1 MKTFIKSLVLVC
13 LFFMPVQLFA
23 ENNQTTINFKVNL
36 TDEMRS
42 CRYYINDIAGKN
54 WIDLDIENP
63 EIQLITSDK
72 TKDIIYYQYSIDNTI
87 WLDGYSISYNK
98 ETKTWESKKENNIN
112 NETTSIEIEYKNKSI
127 ENISSNTKKN
137 FKTSKLSVGGTYI
150 IPSINTSE
158 NLYDYGYG
166 GNVRLNNTTNKLD
179 LYGEV
184 SYWYGS
190 SNNNLIDSI
199 HTGLFGL
206 GLGYKLDY
214 DFISIIPELGAGLL
228 VEIPIHN
235 TNGAIYCF
243 DAYGET
249 GLCISSNVNEETQ
262 LFVRGN
268 ALVFSGT
275 DEIALETALTAGTSI
290 LL

>member
-1 MKTFIKSLVLVC
+1 MKTIIKSLALVC

-23 ENNQTTINFKVNL
+23 ENNLTTINFKVIL
-36 TDEMRS
+36 RDDIKS
-42 CRYYINDIAGKN
+42 CRYHIDDIEGNN
-54 WIDLDIENP
+54 WIYLDIENP
-63 EIQLITSDK
+63 KIQLITSDK
-72 TKDIIYYQYSIDNTI
+72 TKNIIHYQYSIDNTI
-87 WLDGYSISYNK
+87 WHSGYSISYNK
-98 ETKTWESKKENNIN
+98 ETKTWESKKEKIIN
-112 NETTSIEIEYKNKSI
+112 NETTSIEVHDEKKSI
-127 ENISSNTKKN
+127 ENINSNTKKN
-137 FKTSKLSVGGTYI
+137 KTNKISVGGTYI

-166 GNVRLNNTTNKLD
+166 GNVRFDNSNNELD
-179 LYGEV
+179 LYGEFT
-184 SYWYGS
+184 YWYGS
-190 SNNNLIDSI
+190 SNNALIDSI

-243 DAYGET
+243 DAFGEI
-249 GLCISSNVNEETQ
+249 GLCISSKVNKETQ

-268 ALVFSGT
+268 ALAFSGT